1 MLNTIMTFLVP
12 ILLIGIAIV
21 MFVAITKSENR
32 KLNRLFID
40 HGKLV
45 ELEITTETWSE
56 LDYTTYVKRNKI
68 IGPDLKIKISAF
80 GGSCKV
86 TSGDTEQQFNHVSE
100 IHMRF
105 DDGFKTDYGKVVCD

>member
-1 MLNTIMTFLVP
+1 MLNTIMTFLIL

-21 MFVAITKSENR
+21 MFIIINKSENH

-45 ELEITTETWSE
+45 ELEIITETFSE
-56 LDYTTYVKRNKI
+56 LDYTTYVKTNKI
-68 IGPDLKIKISAF
+68 IGPDLKIRISVL

-86 TSGDTEQQFNHVSE
+86 MSDEIEQQFNHVSQ
-100 IHMRF
+100 IHMVF
-105 DDGFKTDYGKVVCD
+105 EDGIKIDYEEVCK